1 MSILN
6 DSVNHWFAVQV
17 WSGREQRCAAQLR
30 LRGYEVFLPTC
41 CEHRRWS
48 DRVKKI
54 ERAVFAGYVFC
65 RLNGDAAGKLVTT
78 PGIIRI
84 VGDGRGPLPIPTH
97 EIETIQRI
105 VTTGLAAT
113 PWPYVQVGQRVR
125 IDIGPLRDIEG
136 LVLRTSQGQRL
147 LVSITLLQRSVAV
160 EIDADWV
167 SIPPEAL
174 FGSDAVTPPTLNY
187 T

>member
-1 MSILN
+1 M
-6 DSVNHWFAVQV
+6 A
-17 WSGREQRCAAQLR
+17 
-30 LRGYEVFLPTC
+30 
-41 CEHRRWS
+41 
-48 DRVKKI
+48 
-54 ERAVFAGYVFC
+54 
-65 RLNGDAAGKLVTT
+65 
-78 PGIIRI
+78 
-84 VGDGRGPLPIPTH
+84 
-97 EIETIQRI
+97 
-105 VTTGLAAT
+105 
-113 PWPYVQVGQRVR
+113 QVGQRVR

-136 LVLRTSQGQRL
+136 LVLRTSQGHRL